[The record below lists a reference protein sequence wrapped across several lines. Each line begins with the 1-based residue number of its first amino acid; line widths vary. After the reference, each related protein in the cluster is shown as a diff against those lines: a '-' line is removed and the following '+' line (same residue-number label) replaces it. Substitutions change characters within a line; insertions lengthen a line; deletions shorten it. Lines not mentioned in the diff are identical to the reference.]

1 MYKFLAWTA
10 VILWMAMIFYLS
22 NQPAVE
28 SKKLST
34 DVTKVIAENVE
45 NVTPHKEVNIGSFNH
60 IVRKNAH
67 FFVYLV
73 LGVLV
78 TNALKR
84 RGLHWYGCIGTAIL
98 LCVLYAISDEV
109 HQVFVPGRGPHVKDV
124 LIDSAGASVGIV
136 VYSLIGRISKLPAE
150 M

>member
-1 MYKFLAWTA
+1 MYKNYWTA
-10 VILWMAMIFYLS
+10 VILWMALIFNLS

-34 DVTKVIAENVE
+34 DVTKVIAEKVE
-45 NVTPHKEVNIGSFNH
+45 KVAPNKEFNISDFNH

-73 LGVLV
+73 LGLLV
-78 TNALKR
+78 MNALKR
-84 RGLHWYGCIGTAIL
+84 SGLYGYRCIGIAIL

-109 HQVFVPGRGPHVKDV
+109 HQLFVPGRGPHVKDV
-124 LIDSAGASVGIV
+124 LIDSAGASVGIAI
-136 VYSLIGRISKLPAE
+136 YFFIGRIIKITR
-150 M
+150 